1 MRARLTAGTA
11 GTVALVLSL
20 LYLLAPAMGTDLSA
34 QVARAGFVT
43 RHGLVPID
51 FGWYG
56 GQSQFGYSLLTAP
69 LGSVVGVRT
78 LGVLAAVGSAVAF
91 AYLLTRWRAHR
102 PMLGGVLGAFVLVAN
117 LVSGRTTFA
126 VGTAFGLLA
135 LCAVS
140 ASRPGRTLRLTVA
153 AASAALATW
162 ASPLAGLFT
171 GLAGGALL
179 LAGLVRKDGRWR
191 HDGPL
196 AESLVLCVAPVAAL
210 LPMAVLFGNGGV
222 QPFTADSM
230 RVNVALTAVAFVL
243 VPARR
248 RTLRIGAVLT
258 LALLVAA
265 FYVPTPIGSNAL
277 RLPMLFALPVIAAFA
292 TLDRRWLAAAL
303 VALVWWQSPVVLSD
317 LRRAGSPEAH
327 PDFYRPLLDELAR
340 RAPVGRVEVVPLQ
353 DHWETVYVAA
363 KVPLARGWERQSDV
377 ERNRLFYRLTLDS
390 GAYADWLRGNA
401 VSYVALAVDSVP
413 DTYGQKEAALV
424 ASGPSY
430 LREVWSDQT
439 WRLYAVVDPTPLVE
453 APGRLVASTQ
463 DGVTLTT
470 DVPGD
475 VRVRVRWSRWLS
487 VNGPGACLAPAAD
500 GWTTVRVA
508 RPGRYRL
515 SSSLRPG
522 PRC

>member
-1 MRARLTAGTA
+1 MRVRLTAGAT
-11 GTVALVLSL
+11 ALVFSII
-20 LYLLAPAMGTDLSA
+20 YLLAPAMGTDLSA

-43 RHGLVPID
+43 RHGLAPID

-56 GQSQFGYSLLTAP
+56 GQRQFGYSLLTAP
-69 LGSVVGVRT
+69 LGALVGVRT
-78 LGVLAAVGSAVAF
+78 LGAVAAVVSAVAF
-91 AYLLTRWRAHR
+91 AYLLDRWRAHR
-102 PMLGGVLGAFVLVAN
+102 PMLGGVLGALVLVAN

-140 ASRPGRTLRLTVA
+140 ASRPGRVVRLVLA
-153 AASAALATW
+153 AVCAALATW
-162 ASPLAGLFT
+162 ASPLAGLFS

-191 HDGPL
+191 SDGRL
-196 AESLVLCVAPVAAL
+196 AESLVLCLAPVAAL
-210 LPMAVLFGNGGV
+210 LPMTVLFGNGGV

-230 RVNVALTAVAFVL
+230 RVNVALTAVAFAM
-243 VPARR
+243 VPARQR
-248 RTLRIGAVLT
+248 ALRFGAVLT
-258 LALLVAA
+258 VALLVAA
-265 FYVPTPIGSNAL
+265 SYVPTPIGSNAL

-303 VALVWWQSPVVLSD
+303 VALVWWQSPVVISD
-317 LRRAGSPEAH
+317 LRRTGSPEAH
-327 PDFYRPLLDELAR
+327 PGFYQPLLDELAR

-363 KVPLARGWERQSDV
+363 HVPLARGWERQSDV
-377 ERNRLFYRLTLDS
+377 DRNPLFYRLTLDS

-401 VSYVALAVDSVP
+401 VSYVALAVDSDP

-424 ASGPSY
+424 ASDPPY

-439 WRLYAVVDPTPLVE
+439 WRLYAVVDPAPLVD
-453 APGRLVASTQ
+453 APGRLVASAQ
-463 DGVTLTT
+463 DGVTLAT
-470 DVPGD
+470 DRPGD
-475 VRVRVRWSRWLS
+475 VKVRVRWSGWLS
-487 VNGPGACLAPAAD
+487 VDGPGACLAPAAD
-500 GWTTVRVA
+500 GWTTVRVS

-515 SSSLRPG
+515 TSALRPG